1 MNQLSLV
8 LILVLASASA
18 LALPSRADSGLRL
31 VAESAEPCAEPCDR
45 AAVVF
50 IHGYTGA
57 RETWTSGQAYWPA
70 LLAGDS
76 DLKDRLDIYSVVYDS
91 FLFSGPPISEVVAD
105 LEKQLDALM
114 LQTRYAKVI
123 FICHSLGGIV
133 ARQYLLNVKDRYGH
147 TALGRFRLAITLGT
161 PMQGSSLTRLAVLAS
176 SNEQLRVLGP
186 IRRNDYLQ
194 LLNHT
199 VLDFFAKHEAVGC
212 PSLKVFA
219 AYEEL
224 GVTGVGIVVDKE
236 SATLGASEVKGFN
249 RDHISL
255 PKPAG
260 TSDEV
265 YAWAKRS
272 MVDCLDGLGACP
284 AADPTKCLEPDYDFP
299 AP

>member
-1 MNQLSLV
+1 MRR
-8 LILVLASASA
+8 A
-18 LALPSRADSGLRL
+18 LRPRRRGLH
-31 VAESAEPCAEPCDR
+31 PW
-45 AAVVF
+45 
-50 IHGYTGA
+50 HTGA

-70 LLAGDS
+70 LLAGDN
-76 DLKDRLDIYSVVYDS
+76 DLKDRLDVYSVVYDS

-105 LEKQLDALM
+105 LEKELDALM
-114 LQTRYAKVI
+114 LETRYAKVI

-133 ARQYLLNVKDRYGH
+133 ARQYLLHVKNRYGH
-147 TALGRFRLAITLGT
+147 TALGRFRLVITLGT

-186 IRRNDYLQ
+186 IRTNDYLQ

-199 VLDFFAKHEAVGC
+199 VWDFFAKHEVGC

-224 GVTGVGIVVDKE
+224 GVTGVGIVVDQE
-236 SATLGASEVKGFN
+236 SATLDASEVKGFN

-284 AADPTKCLEPDYDFP
+284 AADEPIACPPHDFF

>member
-1 MNQLSLV
+1 MKRLSLV
-8 LILVLASASA
+8 LILVLASAA
-18 LALPSRADSGLRL
+18 TLALPSRADSGLRL

-91 FLFSGPPISEVVAD
+91 FLFSGPPIREVVAD
-105 LEKQLDALM
+105 LGKELDALM
-114 LQTRYAKVI
+114 VQKRYAKVI
-123 FICHSLGGIV
+123 FICHSLGGII
-133 ARQYLLNVKDRYGH
+133 ARQYLLHVKNRYGH
-147 TALGRFRLAITLGT
+147 TALGRFRLVITLGT
-161 PMQGSSLTRLAVLAS
+161 PMQGSSLVRLAELAS

-186 IRRNDYLQ
+186 IRTNDYLQ
-194 LLNHT
+194 LLIDT
-199 VLDFFAKHEAVGC
+199 VRDFTAKHEGC

-236 SATLGASEVKGFN
+236 SATLDASEVKGFN

-265 YAWAKRS
+265 YVWAKRS

-284 AADPTKCLEPDYDFP
+284 AADEPIVCPPHDFP

>member
-1 MNQLSLV
+1 MQRS
-8 LILVLASASA
+8 SS
-18 LALPSRADSGLRL
+18 
-31 VAESAEPCAEPCDR
+31 
-45 AAVVF
+45 
-50 IHGYTGA
+50 
-57 RETWTSGQAYWPA
+57 
-70 LLAGDS
+70 
-76 DLKDRLDIYSVVYDS
+76 SVTVS
-91 FLFSGPPISEVVAD
+91 
-105 LEKQLDALM
+105 
-114 LQTRYAKVI
+114 
-123 FICHSLGGIV
+123 GIV
-133 ARQYLLNVKDRYGH
+133 ARQYLLHVKDRYGH

-186 IRRNDYLQ
+186 IRTNDYLQ

-199 VLDFFAKHEAVGC
+199 VWDFFAKHEVGC

-224 GVTGVGIVVDKE
+224 GVTGVGIVVDQE
-236 SATLGASEVKGFN
+236 SATLDASEVKGFN

-272 MVDCLDGLGACP
+272 MVDCPRWARRLPGCGPDQVPGAGLRFSRAIDAARFLGMSAGCTSDAGARCSP
-284 AADPTKCLEPDYDFP
+284 SPTTTVSFRTHKVIH
-299 AP
+299 

>member
-1 MNQLSLV
+1 MKQLSLV
-8 LILVLASASA
+8 LILVLASAA
-18 LALPSRADSGLRL
+18 AWALPSRADSGLRL

-105 LEKQLDALM
+105 LEKELDALM

-133 ARQYLLNVKDRYGH
+133 ARQYLLHVKNRYGH
-147 TALGRFRLAITLGT
+147 TALGRFRLVITLGT

-186 IRRNDYLQ
+186 IRTNDYLQ

-199 VLDFFAKHEAVGC
+199 VWDFFAKHEVGC